1 MFRQMKNIDA
11 AFRHIKTFSV
21 LLLAGCFSLCDY
33 VLYKS
38 YELSARVQDKIYILA
53 GDKALEAYASARKD
67 NVPVE
72 ARDHVTMFHKYFFTL
87 DPDDKVIN
95 ANLAKALYLSD
106 GSAKKQYDN
115 LKETGYYANIISG
128 NISQQINIDSVTVDT
143 KQQPYYFKCYGT
155 IRIIRP
161 NSIVTR
167 SLITEGFLRNVARS
181 DHDPHGFLIE
191 RWSTLEN
198 KDIKT
203 ENR

>member
-1 MFRQMKNIDA
+1 MFKQMKNIDA
-11 AFRHIKTFSV
+11 AFRHIKTFS
-21 LLLAGCFSLCDY
+21 LLLLTGCFFMCSY

-38 YELSARVQDKIYILA
+38 YELSAKLQDKIYILA
-53 GDKALEAYASARKD
+53 GDKALEAYASGRKD

-72 ARDHVTMFHKYFFTL
+72 AKDHVTMFHQYFFTL
-87 DPDDKVIN
+87 DPDDKVID
-95 ANLAKALYLSD
+95 ANLAKAMYLSD

-115 LKETGYYANIISG
+115 LKETGYYSNIISG
-128 NISQQINIDSVTVDT
+128 NISQKINVDSVNVDT
-143 KQQPYYFKCYGT
+143 KQQPYYFKCYAT
-155 IRIIRP
+155 MRIIRP

-167 SLITEGFLRNVARS
+167 NLITEGFLRNVARS
-181 DHDPHGFLIE
+181 DHNPHGFLIE

>member
-11 AFRHIKTFSV
+11 AFRHIKMFSI
-21 LLLAGCFSLCDY
+21 LLLAGCFSLCGY

-38 YELSARVQDKIYILA
+38 YELSAKVQDRIYILA
-53 GDKALEAYASARKD
+53 GDKALEAYSSGRKD
-67 NVPVE
+67 NIPVE
-72 ARDHVTMFHKYFFTL
+72 ARDHVSMFHQYFFTL
-87 DPDDKVIN
+87 DPDDKVIEG
-95 ANLAKALYLSD
+95 NLAKALYLSD
-106 GSAKKQYDN
+106 ASAKRQYDN
-115 LKETGYYANIISG
+115 LKETGYYSNIISG
-128 NISQQINIDSVTVDT
+128 NISQEINIDSVNVNI

-155 IRIIRP
+155 MRIIRP

-181 DHDPHGFLIE
+181 DHNPHGFLIE

-198 KDIKT
+198 KDLKT